1 MAQRFGS
8 ALHELY
14 VILIALTPKNGHEI
28 YCNLV
33 VDAIFLGHLQFQK
46 LQIEVFNQYFCC
58 IVTNIKAKLIR
69 DPDVTIATQSTPQF
83 TNKAFELQIKE
94 NERNQC
100 SPDEN
105 PWLLT
110 NKKLLQPSNK
120 ISQEVS
126 EGKRTNSGPN
136 ENQRP

>member
-1 MAQRFGS
+1 MPTF
-8 ALHELY
+8 
-14 VILIALTPKNGHEI
+14 EI
-28 YCNLV
+28 YCKLAV
-33 VDAIFLGHLQFQK
+33 HTILLGYLQFQK
-46 LQIEVFNQYFCC
+46 LPSEIAEGLNQYFCS
-58 IVTNIKAKLIR
+58 IVMNIKAKLIR

-105 PWLLT
+105 PWILT